1 MPQIIL
7 GIDMGSYSVK
17 IAELERGFGE
27 FKLIGFHELPLVA
40 QEVLTY
46 EQAASAALA
55 QFFEQNPINYDSCI
69 MSFPGS
75 HASFRILDL
84 PFSNTRK
91 IDQTIEFELETV
103 IPFDI
108 EEVLYDYGILSST
121 SDSSKVLVAYIKRD
135 EFNRFLSQIQVSPV
149 DPRYMGI
156 DTLDLNCLN
165 ILALVP
171 PRGNYAILDLG
182 HRKSSLVMIDGDKI
196 KNLRCFSW
204 GGHDITQAIAAALEL
219 PYDQAEQLK
228 HSKARLLPHAS
239 EDKLEQIVEK
249 EFADLMQEIR
259 QTLFSFLENG
269 DGSIEALYLCGGSSR
284 IAGVD
289 SFFARHL
296 KINVSPLDLFD
307 ENYVRIPQ
315 WEQVQTIIPTAL
327 SQALRGVYP
336 NKGTRFNFRRGDY
349 AYKKDIE
356 QLSGHMRRLGAMVA
370 SVAVLG
376 LAYFLVS
383 YFTLSSQV
391 GKMNQ
396 NLSRQVSASVRDLPK
411 TGVTSANSALSI
423 LEGKITSTQEN
434 LKKTSGE
441 GILSPIEVLKMISS
455 SMPSREELTVDI
467 DKINITTD
475 KVTLEVRTKTYE
487 NVDQIKAAMSQVK
500 AFKNVESGDVKKF
513 KDQVKFNLFF
523 SIAEPA

>member
-7 GIDMGSYSVK
+7 GIDIGTYSVK
-17 IAELERGFGE
+17 VVEIERGFGE
-27 FKLIGFHELPLVA
+27 FKLTAFHELPLVA

-46 EQAASAALA
+46 EQAASASLS
-55 QFFEQNPINYDSCI
+55 QFFENHPINYDSCI

-75 HASFRILDL
+75 YAAFRILDL
-84 PFSNTRK
+84 PFANIRK
-91 IDQTIEFELETV
+91 VDQTFEFELETA

-108 EEVLYDYGILSST
+108 EDVLYDYGIINST
-121 SDSSKVLVAYIKRD
+121 SDSSQVLAGYIQRE
-135 EFNRFLSQIQVSPV
+135 EFDRFLSQIQLSPV
-149 DPRYMGI
+149 DPRYVGI

-165 ILALVP
+165 VLALVP
-171 PRGNYAILDLG
+171 PRGRYAILDLG
-182 HRKSSLVMIDGDKI
+182 HRKSNLVMMDGDKI

-204 GGHDITQAIAAALEL
+204 GGQEITCAIAEAFEIS
-219 PYDQAEQLK
+219 YDEAEKMK
-228 HSKARLLPHAS
+228 HSKGNLASQRS
-239 EDKLEQIVEK
+239 EDRLEQIVEEK
-249 EFADLMQEIR
+249 FSELMQQLR
-259 QTLFSFLENG
+259 QTLFSFQENG
-269 DGSIEALYLCGGSSR
+269 DGMIEALYLCGGSSR
-284 IAGVD
+284 TSGVE

-296 KINVSPLDLFD
+296 KINVSPLDLYD

-315 WEQVQTIIPTAL
+315 WEEAQTIIPTAL

-336 NKGTRFNFRRGDY
+336 NKGLRFNLRRGDY

-356 QLSGHMRRLGAMVA
+356 QLSGHVRKLGMMVA

-376 LAYFLVS
+376 LAYFLLS

-391 GKMNQ
+391 DKMNQ

-411 TGVTSANSALSI
+411 RGVTSANSALSI
-423 LEGKITSTQEN
+423 LEGKISSMQEN

-441 GILSPIEVLKMISS
+441 GVLSPIEVLKMISS
-455 SMPSREELTVDI
+455 AMPSREAITVDI
-467 DKINITTD
+467 DKINITND
-475 KVTLEVRTKTYE
+475 KVTMEVRTMTYE
-487 NVDQIKAAMSQVK
+487 NVDQIKAAMSQIK

-523 SIAEPA
+523 SIAESV

>member
-1 MPQIIL
+1 
-7 GIDMGSYSVK
+7 MGSYSVK
-17 IAELERGFGE
+17 IAEIERGFGE

-46 EQAASAALA
+46 EQAASAALS

-69 MSFPGS
+69 MSFSGS
-75 HASFRILDL
+75 HAAFRILEL
-84 PFSNTRK
+84 PFGNTRK
-91 IDQTIEFELETV
+91 IDQTLEFELETV
-103 IPFDI
+103 MPFDV
-108 EEVLYDYGILSST
+108 EEVLYDYGIISST
-121 SDSSKVLVAYIKRD
+121 AESSKVLAAYIKRD
-135 EFNRFLSQIQVSPV
+135 EFNRFLSQVQVGPI
-149 DPRYMGI
+149 DPRYVGI
-156 DTLDLNCLN
+156 DTLDLNCLSV
-165 ILALVP
+165 LALVP

-182 HRKSSLVMIDGDKI
+182 HRKTNLVMMDGDKV

-204 GGHDITQAIAAALEL
+204 GGHDITQGIADALQI
-219 PYDQAEQLK
+219 PYDQAEKMK
-228 HSKARLLPHAS
+228 HSKARLLPHPS
-239 EDKLEQIVEK
+239 EDKLEQIVEE
-249 EFADLMQEIR
+249 EFADLMQQIR
-259 QTLFSFLENG
+259 QTLFSFHENG
-269 DGSIEALYLCGGSSR
+269 DGSIEALYVCGGSSR

-289 SFFARHL
+289 SFFARNL
-296 KINVSPLDLFD
+296 RINVSPLDLFD

-315 WEQVQTIIPTAL
+315 WEEVQTIIPTAL
-327 SQALRGVYP
+327 SQVLRGVYP
-336 NKGTRFNFRRGDY
+336 HKGTRFNLRRGDY

-356 QLSGHMRRLGAMVA
+356 QLSGHVRRLGVMVA

-383 YFTLSSQV
+383 YLTLSSQV
-391 GKMNQ
+391 DKMNR

-411 TGVTSANSALSI
+411 TGVTSAKTALSI
-423 LEGKITSTQEN
+423 LEGKIASTQEN

-441 GILSPIEVLKMISS
+441 GVLSPIEILKMISS
-455 SMPSREELTVDI
+455 NMPSREELTVDI

-513 KDQVKFNLFF
+513 KEQVKFNLFF
-523 SIAEPA
+523 SIAESV